1 MFQSSRIPSGILP
14 RQTSSACSP
23 SSASAISNS
32 SPSRIRRATLR
43 MTLESSTTKQVFIAS
58 SFWRPK
64 VAVSTHRPL
73 YVLVRSCRLGMSTDI
88 EHPVHVEHDQ
98 EIAVEAMH
106 ARRDPR
112 EPRVKVHGIAL
123 EASHLQPDHFPDRI
137 DQQAIGLALALDPD
151 RH

>member
-1 MFQSSRIPSGILP
+1 MFQSSRIASGILP
-14 RQTSSACSP
+14 RQASSACSP

-64 VAVSTHRPL
+64 VAVATHRPL
-73 YVLVRSCRLGMSTDI
+73 YVLSARLVRSCRLGMSTDI

-98 EIAVEAMH
+98 EIAVEPMH
-106 ARRDPR
+106 ACRDAR
-112 EPRVKVHGIAL
+112 EPRVEVHGIAL
-123 EASHLQPDHFPDRI
+123 KASH
-137 DQQAIGLALALDPD
+137 
-151 RH
+151 